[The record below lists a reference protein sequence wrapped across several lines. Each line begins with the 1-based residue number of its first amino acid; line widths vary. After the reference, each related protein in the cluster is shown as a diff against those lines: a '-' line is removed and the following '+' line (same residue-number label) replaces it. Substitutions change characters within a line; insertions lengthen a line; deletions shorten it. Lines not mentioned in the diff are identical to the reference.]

1 MRMSRTTIAFAALFL
16 VAGIVVALLPAQD
29 SAWRKSAAPA
39 GKEPG
44 RFQPAEPRPLP
55 SALRASEYAT
65 VPVGSED
72 GASASLSD
80 DIGPIARE
88 EVSPEPAPGS
98 EAAAPADNGE
108 TSETKSVLKRPGTL
122 PRASAAPMP
131 MLTAAESEPT
141 AAEPPAEEARAA
153 SPAPMIR
160 PLGARPL
167 SPISAREAQP
177 VVPEESQESQV
188 EPAAPATNPQQPAGP
203 SSARR
208 QPAKARGGAPQNADG
223 SQIKVESHQPNIHVQ
238 VTGTGAL
245 TVGKPGK
252 YVVQVVNDGAASVED
267 VQVRLPLPAWV
278 KVSGAE
284 STGGEAQLQADGAGT
299 PRLVWTLAAV
309 KAKSSDELHLQL
321 TAAEGQP
328 FDLNV
333 EWTCR
338 PAAAHARV
346 TVRQPQ
352 LEMSL
357 TGASDLLYGEEKVF
371 TLLVSNPGSG
381 DANGVVVNIATGG
394 NRPKEV
400 DVGNI
405 PAGEQVEIPVQVVA
419 NQVGEL
425 KLTASAKGDGGLK
438 ADAAAKILIRR
449 AQLAVTVEAP
459 ELKFAGTEATYT
471 VTVTNSGNAAAE
483 DVQVSV
489 AIPSGARY
497 VGGISGATTT
507 KGNLSWKVGSIA
519 PNGQK
524 QFEIRCQ
531 LLVEGTNRVAVQ
543 ATGKAGLSAAS
554 DAVTEVEAVSE
565 LKLIVNDPSGP
576 VPTGQEVA
584 YEIQVMNRGSRA
596 AKNVK
601 ILMQFADGVEPTEL
615 AGGQGKLVPGQVV
628 CEPLPELAAGEQV
641 TLRVKAK
648 AAKIG
653 THRYRVEVTSGEE
666 EARLV
671 SEGTSRFFDSRG
683 SAAARTAKKPMKE
696 GTGTKQR

>member
-1 MRMSRTTIAFAALFL
+1 MRMSRTTIVFAALFL

-29 SAWRKSAAPA
+29 STWRKSSAPGA
-39 GKEPG
+39 KEPG
-44 RFQPAEPRPLP
+44 KFQPAEPRPLP
-55 SALRASEYAT
+55 SALRGSEYAT

-72 GASASLSD
+72 GTSANLSD

-98 EAAAPADNGE
+98 EAAAPADDGE
-108 TSETKSVLKRPGTL
+108 VKSVLKRPGTL
-122 PRASAAPMP
+122 PASAAPMP
-131 MLTAAESEPT
+131 MLTAAGSEPT
-141 AAEPPAEEARAA
+141 SAEPEARDV
-153 SPAPMIR
+153 SPAPSMIR
-160 PLGARPL
+160 PQGARPL

-177 VVPEESQESQV
+177 VVPEDSQESQA
-188 EPAAPATNPQQPAGP
+188 EPAAPATAPQQPAGAP
-203 SSARR
+203 SARR
-208 QPAKARGGAPQNADG
+208 QSPKTRGAAPQGADG
-223 SQIKVESHQPNIHVQ
+223 SQVKIESHQPNIHVT
-238 VTGTGAL
+238 VTGPGSLA
-245 TVGKPGK
+245 VGRPGK
-252 YVVQVVNDGAASVED
+252 YLVQVVNDGATSVED
-267 VQVRLPLPAWV
+267 VQIRLPLPAWV
-278 KVSGAE
+278 KVGPAE

-299 PRLVWTLAAV
+299 PRLVWTLDSV
-309 KAKSSDELHLQL
+309 KAKSTDELHLQL

-352 LEMSL
+352 LELSL
-357 TGASDLLYGEEKVF
+357 TGASDLLFGEEKVF

-381 DANGVVVNIATGG
+381 DASGVVVNIATGG

-400 DVGNI
+400 EVGNI
-405 PAGEQVEIPVQVVA
+405 RAGEQVEIPVQVVA

-425 KLTASAKGDGGLK
+425 KLTASASGEGGLK
-438 ADAAAKILIRR
+438 ADAAAKVLVRR
-449 AQLAVTVEAP
+449 AQLAVAVEAP
-459 ELKFAGTEATYT
+459 ELKFAGTEAAYKIS
-471 VTVTNSGNAAAE
+471 VTNSGNAAAE

-497 VGGISGATTT
+497 LGGISGATTT

-531 LLVEGTNRVAVQ
+531 LLVEGTNRMAVQ
-543 ATGKAGLSAAS
+543 ATGKAGLSAAG

-576 VPTGQEVA
+576 APTGQEVA
-584 YEIQVMNRGSRA
+584 YEIQVMNRGSRS

-615 AGGQGKLVPGQVV
+615 AGGQGKLVTGQVV
-628 CEPLPELAAGEQV
+628 CEPLSELAAGEQV

-648 AAKIG
+648 AAKTG

-666 EARLV
+666 DARLV
-671 SEGTSRFFDSRG
+671 SEGTSRFFDSHG
-683 SAAARTAKKPMKE
+683 SSAAAKTAKKPMKE

>member
-1 MRMSRTTIAFAALFL
+1 
-16 VAGIVVALLPAQD
+16 
-29 SAWRKSAAPA
+29 
-39 GKEPG
+39 
-44 RFQPAEPRPLP
+44 
-55 SALRASEYAT
+55 
-65 VPVGSED
+65 VGSEE
-72 GASASLSD
+72 GTSTNLSD
-80 DIGPIARE
+80 EIGPITPE
-88 EVSPEPAPGS
+88 ETQAQ
-98 EAAAPADNGE
+98 EAASKDE
-108 TSETKSVLKRPGTL
+108 TVAATENSEMKSVLKRPATF
-122 PRASAAPMP
+122 PKPSAMPMP
-131 MLTAAESEPT
+131 MLTAAESESATEP
-141 AAEPPAEEARAA
+141 AAIEGQDA
-153 SPAPMIR
+153 SPAAPKIR

-177 VVPEESQESQV
+177 VIPEQTQELHA
-188 EPAAPATNPQQPAGP
+188 EPAAPAPIPQQPAGSP
-203 SSARR
+203 SARR
-208 QPAKARGGAPQNADG
+208 QPSSARGAAPQNAEG
-223 SQIKVESHQPNIHVQ
+223 SQVKVESHQPNIHVQ
-238 VTGTGAL
+238 VTGPGAL
-245 TVGKPGK
+245 TVGKPSK
-252 YVVQVVNDGAASVED
+252 FVVQVVNDGAANVED

-278 KVSGAE
+278 TVKGAE

-299 PRLVWTLAAV
+299 PRLVWTLPSV

-328 FDLNV
+328 FDLSV

-352 LEMSL
+352 LELTL

-381 DANGVVVNIATGG
+381 EASGVVVNIATGS
-394 NRPKEV
+394 NKPKEV
-400 DVGNI
+400 EVGNI
-405 PAGEQVEIPVQVVA
+405 PAGEQVEIPVQVIA

-425 KLTASAKGDGGLK
+425 KLTASAKGEGGLK

-449 AQLAVTVEAP
+449 AQLAVAVEAP

-483 DVQVSV
+483 DVQISM

-497 VGGISGATTT
+497 VGGLSGATTT

-519 PNGQK
+519 PNAQK

-531 LLVEGTNRVAVQ
+531 LLVEGSNRVAVQ
-543 ATGKAGLSAAS
+543 ATDKAGLSAAG
-554 DAVTEVEAVSE
+554 DAITEVEAVSE

-576 VPTGQEVA
+576 APTGQEVA
-584 YEIQVMNRGSRA
+584 YEIQVMNRGSRSA
-596 AKNVK
+596 RNVK
-601 ILMQFADGVEPTEL
+601 IVMQFADGVEPTEL

-628 CEPLPELAAGEQV
+628 CEPLSELAAGEQV

-648 AAKIG
+648 AAKTG

-666 EARLV
+666 DARLV
-671 SEGTSRFFDSRG
+671 SEGTSRFFNSRSG
-683 SAAARTAKKPMKE
+683 AAARTAKKPMKE

>member
-1 MRMSRTTIAFAALFL
+1 MRMSRTTIVFAALFL

-29 SAWRKSAAPA
+29 SAWRKSSVPTP
-39 GKEPG
+39 KEPG
-44 RFQPAEPRPLP
+44 KFQPAEPRPLP
-55 SALRASEYAT
+55 SALRGSEYAT

-72 GASASLSD
+72 GTSATLSD

-88 EVSPEPAPGS
+88 EVSPEATPSS
-98 EAAAPADNGE
+98 EAVAPADDGE
-108 TSETKSVLKRPGTL
+108 IKSVLKRPGTL
-122 PRASAAPMP
+122 PAASAAPMP
-131 MLTAAESEPT
+131 MLTAAGNEST
-141 AAEPPAEEARAA
+141 AAQLPAEEARDA
-153 SPAPMIR
+153 SPAPAMIR
-160 PLGARPL
+160 PQGARPL

-177 VVPEESQESQV
+177 VIPEDSQESQSEQV
-188 EPAAPATNPQQPAGP
+188 APQQPTGA

-208 QPAKARGGAPQNADG
+208 QSSKTRAPQGADG
-223 SQIKVESHQPNIHVQ
+223 SQVKIESRQPNIHVQ
-238 VTGTGAL
+238 VTGPGAL
-245 TVGKPGK
+245 AVGRPGK
-252 YVVQVVNDGAASVED
+252 YSVHVVNDGAVSVED
-267 VQVRLPLPAWV
+267 VQVRLLLPAWV
-278 KVSGAE
+278 KVTGAE

-299 PRLVWTLAAV
+299 PRLVWTLDSV
-309 KAKSSDELHLQL
+309 KAKSTDELHLQL

-352 LEMSL
+352 LELSL
-357 TGASDLLYGEEKVF
+357 TGASDLLYGEEKTF

-381 DANGVVVNIATGG
+381 DASGVVVNIATGG

-400 DVGNI
+400 EVGNI
-405 PAGEQVEIPVQVVA
+405 RAGEQVEIPVQVVA

-425 KLTASAKGDGGLK
+425 KLTASASGDGGLK
-438 ADAAAKILIRR
+438 ADAAAKVLVRR
-449 AQLAVTVEAP
+449 AQLAVAVEAP
-459 ELKFAGTEATYT
+459 ELKFAGTEAAYKI
-471 VTVTNSGNAAAE
+471 TVTNSGNAAAE

-497 VGGISGATTT
+497 IGGISGATTT

-543 ATGKAGLSAAS
+543 ATGKAGLSAAG

-576 VPTGQEVA
+576 APTGQEVA

-596 AKNVK
+596 ARNVK

-615 AGGQGKLVPGQVV
+615 AGGQGKLVTGQVV

-648 AAKIG
+648 AGKTG
-653 THRYRVEVTSGEE
+653 THRYRVEVTSGEDD
-666 EARLV
+666 ARLV
-671 SEGTSRFFDSRG
+671 SEGTSRFFDSHG
-683 SAAARTAKKPMKE
+683 SSAAARTAKKPMKE